1 MSSTDWLLLTALSVD
16 LFGTTF
22 SGSTLISLILFGER
36 EKKLA
41 GINLNL
47 NFFFQGELMLLT
59 ASNITQLK
67 GVDFEKI

>member
-16 LFGTTF
+16 LFGSTF

-36 EKKLA
+36 KKKLA

-67 GVDFEKI
+67 DVDFEKI

>member
-16 LFGTTF
+16 LFSSTF

-67 GVDFEKI
+67 DVDFEKI

>member
-1 MSSTDWLLLTALSVD
+1 MSSTDWLLLIALSVN
-16 LFGTTF
+16 LFGSTF
-22 SGSTLISLILFGER
+22 SGSILISLILFGER